1 MKRQFYKFGDSQ
13 IIKDYQEKKEKGF
26 KVTAYYVLEWE

>member
-13 IIKDYQEKKEKGF
+13 IIKDYQEKKEQGKNP
-26 KVTAYYVLEWE
+26 KTYYVLEWE

>member
-13 IIKDYQEKKEKGF
+13 ILKDYQEKKEKRH
-26 KVTAYYVLEWE
+26 KVKTYYVLEWE